1 MFDRDDC
8 PEHGHRDNRVF
19 DVSEALRADY
29 TTGVANSKADP
40 AIYHTYP
47 RRSTRGST
55 SLSQPHAFKVPT
67 SYHKSDYFPITYK
80 KAAHIYCLLI
90 NKLLI
95 MQVHM

>member
-8 PEHGHRDNRVF
+8 PEHGHRDNRGF

-55 SLSQPHAFKVPT
+55 SLSQPHAFRVPNVFG
-67 SYHKSDYFPITYK
+67 KR
-80 KAAHIYCLLI
+80 AAHVSQLRTQLNLSILNAFISTKAPL
-90 NKLLI
+90 N
-95 MQVHM
+95 